1 MEDAVIQRALNEA
14 VRELGLSSLK
24 AKQTEA
30 ILTIVAEKDTFLSLP
45 TGHGKSII
53 YGVLPRLFDKLRG

>member
-1 MEDAVIQRALNEA
+1 MIQQALNKA

-24 AKQTEA
+24 PKQTEDILA
-30 ILTIVAEKDTFLSLP
+30 IDTFVSLP

-53 YGVLPRLFDKLRG
+53 YGVLPLLFDKLRG